1 VAPHIEVTIRD
12 PGRRRQ
18 TERGRSESL
27 SGARSVCNARGDALP
42 ESRNQ
47 IVALEGRALSD
58 DDLERVADNRPGL
71 EVEDLCIL
79 TRQVLEMR
87 CAQRHETPQLWT
99 PQEDTPALDAPALE
113 SEAQPPP
120 FPPQRHLAD
129 AFALPAAAAIDG
141 LAEAIGVTPPP

>member
-1 VAPHIEVTIRD
+1 VPTVEALGHRACDLREKRIVTSVGREEAANVAPHIEVTIRD

-18 TERGRSESL
+18 TERGRSEPL

-71 EVEDLCIL
+71 EVEDLCVL
-79 TRQVLEMR
+79 TRQVLETG
-87 CAQRHETPQLWT
+87 CARRHETP
-99 PQEDTPALDAPALE
+99 
-113 SEAQPPP
+113 S
-120 FPPQRHLAD
+120 
-129 AFALPAAAAIDG
+129 
-141 LAEAIGVTPPP
+141 